1 MIKVA
6 KPGVRRLIV
15 NDLVPLD
22 PQLALATTETKPV
35 LKQCITA
42 RAALRKM
49 TVPGLLAVGMPVL
62 VGLLFRV
69 LRSESVTVGTTV
81 YTHASG
87 WLAVSGMLIIGT
99 IGGIMMATFFN
110 NFLPSN
116 IGGDVIRIGIITDMS
131 SVYAD
136 IDGPAGVEA
145 VRMAVADMGG
155 SINGKKIE
163 VLFADHQNKADV
175 AASLASRWYDSEN
188 VDMIL
193 GAGASSSSIAIQGV
207 AGAKKRIFMAPDPAS
222 SDITGKLCNP
232 YTVHWVYDTAA
243 LANGTGAAVV
253 KSGGK
258 TWFFLTADY
267 AFGHALERDVSEV
280 VKAAGGKV
288 LGAVRHPL
296 STQDF
301 SSFLLQAQSSKAK
314 VIGLAN
320 AGQDTIN
327 SIKQA
332 GEFGIVKGGQ
342 KLAGLLVFATDV
354 QSLTLP
360 VAQGLALTE
369 SFYWDLNDETR
380 AWTKRYRAKKDR
392 LPSMLTAGVYSS
404 TLHYLKGVQAA
415 GTDDAKAVMAKM
427 REMPVNDV
435 MTKNGKLREDGRL
448 VRDMHLF
455 EVKSPA
461 ESKGKDDIYKLVA
474 TVPGDKAY
482 RPLNEGKCPLIK

>member
-1 MIKVA
+1 MKFRKSVRFAGAAVA
-6 KPGVRRLIV
+6 AAGLTAMG
-15 NDLVPLD
+15 LV
-22 PQLALATTETKPV
+22 ALAQAQTPPP
-35 LKQCITA
+35 LKIGVMDGFSGVYGDLTA
-42 RAALRKM
+42 
-49 TVPGLLAVGMPVL
+49 G
-62 VGLLFRV
+62 
-69 LRSESVTVGTTV
+69 E
-81 YTHASG
+81 
-87 WLAVSGMLIIGT
+87 
-99 IGGIMMATFFN
+99 
-110 NFLPSN
+110 
-116 IGGDVIRIGIITDMS
+116 
-131 SVYAD
+131 
-136 IDGPAGVEA
+136 VEA
-145 VRMAVADMGG
+145 MQMAIEDVGG
-155 SINGKKIE
+155 K
-163 VLFADHQNKADV
+163 VLGRSVEILSADHQTKPDV
-175 AASLASRWYDSEN
+175 GASIARRWYD
-188 VDMIL
+188 VD
-193 GAGASSSSIAIQGV
+193 GV
-207 AGAKKRIFMAPDPAS
+207 KM
-222 SDITGKLCNP
+222 ITGLGTSSVALAVRKVSQEKGLIDINTGAASADLTGPACSE
-232 YTVHWVYDTAA
+232 TGAHWVYDTYA
-243 LANGTGAAVV
+243 LAHVTGSAMV
-253 KSGGK
+253 KAGGNS
-258 TWFFLTADY
+258 WFFLTADY

-288 LGAVRHPL
+288 VGGVKHPL

-360 VAQGLALTE
+360 VAQGLVLTE
-369 SFYWDLNDETR
+369 AFYWDQNDETR

-404 TLHYLKGVQAA
+404 TLHYLKAVQAA

-448 VRDMHLF
+448 VRDMYLF
-455 EVKSPA
+455 QVKAPS

-474 TVPGDKAY
+474 TVPGDQAY
-482 RPLNEGKCPLIK
+482 RPLKEGKCPLIKD